1 MKAYTCQIGHDVEG
15 EIAKPTYSETLHAY
29 SLIEAIDKA
38 KAVVHTRPPHDKEDT
53 VRLVDPEA
61 ELNVVWT
68 RPMAEIR
75 EG

>member
-1 MKAYTCQIGHDVEG
+1 MKAYTCQIGREVEG
-15 EIAKPTYSETLHAY
+15 EIAAPAYAEDFYAY

-38 KAVVHTRPPHDKEDT
+38 KAIVHTHAHREGDDT

-68 RPMAEIR
+68 RPLAEIR
-75 EG
+75 DA

>member
-1 MKAYTCQIGHDVEG
+1 MKAYTCQIGREVEG
-15 EIAKPTYSETLHAY
+15 EMVEPAYAEGIYAY

-38 KAVVHTRPPHDKEDT
+38 KAVVKTHTAREGDDT

-68 RPMAEIR
+68 RALAEIR
-75 EG
+75 GA